1 MKESGKEKVL
11 LHPPFN
17 EDLIPKRR
25 NKQNGRD
32 GMVSATSVT
41 SSTGVEPEVEEAVF
55 MRALRGS
62 RHKQR

>member
-1 MKESGKEKVL
+1 M
-11 LHPPFN
+11 HPPFN